1 MAQTISVGILGFG
14 LAGSTFHGP
23 LITAEPRLRI
33 RAIASSRDAVISRAF
48 PGAVIHASAQSL
60 IADPDI
66 DLVVVATPDA
76 THASLARAA
85 LLAGKHVVV
94 DKPLGVSSAE
104 CAALLALARE
114 SERVLTVFHNRRW
127 DGDFKTVA
135 AIVRSGRLGD
145 IQLAIFAWDRFRPAV
160 GHGWREQS
168 TDPWGALLNL
178 GPHVMD
184 QALLLFGRPKAITA
198 DIAIQRSEG
207 RSPDYF
213 AITLQYDSLRVLLS
227 VSILVADARPRFALH
242 GTRGSFV
249 KYGID
254 PQEDNLRLGI
264 PVGAPGFGADP
275 ESAHGVLTTID
286 GAAQRIPTEE
296 GDWRPFYSQVA
307 AAIADGAPAP
317 VDPDDAL
324 DGIGLI
330 ELARRSAEERRTLLV
345 GPKLNRPPQ
354 SGDAASPPRGVRGSE
369 KE

>member
-14 LAGSTFHGP
+14 LAGSTFHCP
-23 LITAEPRLRI
+23 LITAEPRLKI
-33 RAIASSRDAVISRAF
+33 RAIASSRGAEISRAL
-48 PGAVIHASAQSL
+48 PGAVVHASAPSL

-76 THASLARAA
+76 THASLACTAI
-85 LLAGKHVVV
+85 LAGKHVVV

-114 SERVLTVFHNRRW
+114 SKRVLTVFHNRRW

-145 IQLAIFAWDRFRPAV
+145 IKLASLAWDRFRPAV
-160 GHGWREQS
+160 GRGWRDQS

-178 GPHVMD
+178 GPHLMD
-184 QALLLFGRPKAITA
+184 QALLLFGRPEAIAA
-198 DIAIQRSEG
+198 DIGIQRRAG

-213 AITLQYDSLRVLLS
+213 AITLLYGSLRVLLS
-227 VSILVADARPRFALH
+227 VSILVADARPRFAIH

-254 PQEDNLRLGI
+254 PQEDNLRLGV

-275 ESAHGVLTTID
+275 ESAHGLLTTID
-286 GAAQRIPTEE
+286 AAAQRIPTED

-307 AAIADGAPAP
+307 AAIADGAPPP
-317 VDPDDAL
+317 VDPNDAL
-324 DGIGLI
+324 DGIELI
-330 ELARRSAEERRTLLV
+330 ELARCSAEAKRALPV
-345 GPKLNRPPQ
+345 GPKLE
-354 SGDAASPPRGVRGSE
+354 SAKS
-369 KE
+369 